1 MTQVEGM
8 VTGIFGLFESVFALS
23 ETEWVRASTAEC
35 FNLQSQ
41 AAFCFEA
48 CKLEVIWRCSLQVLV
63 CMNFVVV
70 HELESAER
78 IIGSMN
84 FAAGVQCHSS
94 RCIGRA
100 VYDGTGD

>member
-1 MTQVEGM
+1 M
-8 VTGIFGLFESVFALS
+8 FLPCLRLSGLGPVRLSVSICKAKQHFALKI
-23 ETEWVRASTAEC
+23 
-35 FNLQSQ
+35 
-41 AAFCFEA
+41 FEA

-63 CMNFVVV
+63 RMNFVVV

-84 FAAGVQCHSS
+84 FAAGVQCQSS